1 MTIIDYALNGMVLVG
16 FYYAATLLF
25 GNELKTLISKSEA

>member
-1 MTIIDYALNGMVLVG
+1 MSIIDYTLNGMVLVG

-25 GNELKTLISKSEA
+25 GNEIKTLISKTDA

>member
-1 MTIIDYALNGMVLVG
+1 MSIIDYGLNGMVLVG

-25 GNELKTLISKSEA
+25 GNELKDLISKNEA